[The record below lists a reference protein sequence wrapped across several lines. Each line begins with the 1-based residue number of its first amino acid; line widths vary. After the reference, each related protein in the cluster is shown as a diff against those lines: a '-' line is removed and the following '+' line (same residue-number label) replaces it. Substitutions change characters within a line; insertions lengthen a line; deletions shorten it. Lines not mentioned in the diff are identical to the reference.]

1 MPPENKNANTL
12 KSFVAFCEANP
23 SLRFWQALRAWCG
36 KSFVLVADD
45 RNWAQDEY
53 ENVQDTFHWEGIN
66 E

>member
-1 MPPENKNANTL
+1 MGNKNAETL

-36 KSFVLVADD
+36 ASFVCVADD
-45 RNWAQDEY
+45 RNLMSE
-53 ENVQDTFHWEGIN
+53 EFEGVRDTFYWEGVN